1 MNTNTKRFLMSYG
14 YCSIGMRMPKG
25 QSFLDG
31 TPGGQ
36 TKVAKG
42 VTLL

>member
-1 MNTNTKRFLMSYG
+1 MNTNTKPCLMAFG
-14 YCSIGMRMPKG
+14 YSSIGVRMPKG

-31 TPGGQ
+31 TLGGQ
-36 TKVAKG
+36 TKVVKG